1 MTMNNK
7 TMAEL
12 IAPADG
18 RAVEFWVN
26 GMARVTRELGI
37 PGWFEGGRFWS
48 HDRADHW
55 NPSEIR
61 EWAPSAVAG
70 SRVN

>member
-1 MTMNNK
+1 MELK

-12 IAPADG
+12 IQPTEG
-18 RAVEFWVN
+18 RAVEFWPKGVQRY
-26 GMARVTRELGI
+26 AREPGI

-55 NPSEIR
+55 NPGEIR
-61 EWAPSAVAG
+61 ELS
-70 SRVN
+70 SRSEIPAH